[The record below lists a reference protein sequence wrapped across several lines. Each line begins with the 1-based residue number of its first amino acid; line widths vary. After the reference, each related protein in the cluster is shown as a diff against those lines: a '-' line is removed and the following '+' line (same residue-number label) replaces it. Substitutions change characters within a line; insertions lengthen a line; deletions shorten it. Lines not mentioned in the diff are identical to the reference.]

1 MPSIPIPR
9 PSQPIDPVTETTL
22 EYEIHVDEQRAA
34 MQKYPT
40 PSGPYC
46 EAYKYVEEYR
56 KCYSQHGSTHSSY
69 KDYMKPR
76 SIKMSWMDWAKLSS
90 DLGLSESD
98 ER

>member
-1 MPSIPIPR
+1 
-9 PSQPIDPVTETTL
+9 
-22 EYEIHVDEQRAA
+22 

-40 PSGPYC
+40 PSEPYC
-46 EAYKYVEEYR
+46 EAYKCVEEHR
-56 KCYSQHGSTHSSY
+56 KWYSQHGSTPSSY

-76 SIKMSWMDWAKLSS
+76 SIKISWMDRFKLSS